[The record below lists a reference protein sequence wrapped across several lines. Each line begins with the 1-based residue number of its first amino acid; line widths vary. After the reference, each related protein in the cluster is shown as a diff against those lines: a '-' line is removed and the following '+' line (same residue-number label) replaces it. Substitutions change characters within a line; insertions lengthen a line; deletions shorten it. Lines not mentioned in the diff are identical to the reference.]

1 MGLSGRIRDMNQ
13 KNNKVLFQPW
23 RFWLIYALIA
33 GVGGYYLFRLYNIQ
47 VIQGSKYTA
56 KADDNRTQ
64 EISTSTQRGNIF
76 YRNNYLLAQN
86 IASYNVVIT
95 PANLPGD
102 PSVIPSDSGDIQ
114 RIYRELSALVGIP
127 ASQGIIDDAS
137 VKNFTPCATE
147 FGIAQIVVIGDT
159 NFPYDPIR
167 IKCNVDAKTAMVVN
181 EKTKEWPGVG
191 IEIVP
196 VRDYTTGNLTSEVIG
211 FLGPISANLADY
223 YKSLGFVINREK
235 IGFAGIE
242 QSMQSE
248 LGGKNGKREVEVDV
262 AGQVQRD
269 LIPPVAPVPGNNI
282 HLTIDTRLQNAAR
295 SALISEINYW
305 NTILGKVQSTN
316 GVVIAEN
323 PKTGEILAMVSYP
336 NYENNRFAREISA
349 YYYNQL
355 KLDPNKPM
363 FNQAISAENPPGSV
377 YKMAAAIG
385 ALNEGVVTPDFQ
397 VDDPGKI
404 TILQKFYEND
414 PGTPQPFYCWDRAGH
429 GMVDFL
435 HGVAWSCDVYFYKIG
450 GGYQD
455 QVPNGGLGPYRLP
468 EYERALGY
476 GKPTGVE
483 LTGEAKGLVPDP
495 TWKRVNMGENWATGD
510 TYIATIGQG
519 FVLSTP
525 IQVMQGFATI
535 ANDGKL
541 MQPTLIHDITSPDG
555 KVIRPFEPKLE
566 WDITKDP
573 LIQVYNGNV
582 PTGEKKTVQP
592 WVIQLTKVGLHMV
605 VTEGTAKV
613 EFAGDT
619 TNSAGKT
626 GTAEYCDNVAQA
638 KNLCTPN
645 NWPTHAWYVGY
656 APYDNPEI
664 VVVAFVYNGG
674 EGASVAAPIVHKVLD
689 AYFQLKADDAAAG
702 R

>member
-1 MGLSGRIRDMNQ
+1 MNQ

-56 KADDNRTQ
+56 KADDNRTR

-76 YRNNYLLAQN
+76 DRNNYLLAQN

-211 FLGPISANLADY
+211 FLGPISANVADY
-223 YKSLGFVINREK
+223 YKSLGFVINRDK

>member
-1 MGLSGRIRDMNQ
+1 MNQ
-13 KNNKVLFQPW
+13 RNNKVLFQPW

-56 KADDNRTQ
+56 KADDNRTR

-76 YRNNYLLAQN
+76 DRNNYLLAQN

-211 FLGPISANLADY
+211 FLGPISANVADY
-223 YKSLGFVINREK
+223 YKSLGFVINRDK

>member
-1 MGLSGRIRDMNQ
+1 MNQ
-13 KNNKVLFQPW
+13 NNNKNMFQPW
-23 RFWLIYALIA
+23 RFWLIYVLIALI
-33 GVGGYYLFRLYNIQ
+33 GVFYLYRLYNIQ
-47 VIQGSKYTA
+47 VVQGSKYTA
-56 KADDNRTQ
+56 KADDNRTRD
-64 EISTSTQRGNIF
+64 ISIATQRGNI
-76 YRNNYLLAQN
+76 YDRNNYVLAQN
-86 IASYNVVIT
+86 VASYNVVII

-114 RIYRELSALVGIP
+114 RIYRELSALVGVP
-127 ASQGIIDDAS
+127 ASQGVINDSS
-137 VKNFTPCATE
+137 VKSFTPCDTD
-147 FGIAQIVVIGDT
+147 FGIAQIVLVGDT
-159 NFPYDPIR
+159 LYPYEPIR
-167 IKCNVDAKTAMVVN
+167 IKCNVDAQIAMVVN
-181 EKTKEWPGVG
+181 EKAKEWPGVS
-191 IEIVP
+191 IETVP
-196 VRDYTTGNLTSEVIG
+196 VRDYPTGNLTSEVIG
-211 FLGPISANLADY
+211 FLGPISADVASFYQD
-223 YKSLGFVINREK
+223 LGFVVNRDK

-248 LGGKNGKREVEVDV
+248 LEGTNGKREVEVDV

-269 LIPPVAPVPGNNI
+269 LIPPVAPIPGDNI

-295 SALISEINYW
+295 TALISEINYW
-305 NTILGKVQSTN
+305 NTYLGKIKSTN
-316 GVVIAEN
+316 GVVVAEN

-336 NYENNRFAREISA
+336 NYENNRFAREIPA

-355 KLDPNKPM
+355 KQDPSKPM

-385 ALNEGVVTPDFQ
+385 ALNEGVVTPDYQ
-397 VDDPGKI
+397 LNDPGKI
-404 TILQKFYEND
+404 TVLQKFYAND
-414 PGTPQPFYCWDRAGH
+414 PGTPQNFFCWDRAGH

-435 HGVAWSCDVYFYKIG
+435 HGVALSCDVYFYKIG
-450 GGYQD
+450 GGYLNE
-455 QVPNGGLGPYRLP
+455 VPNGGLGPYRLP

-476 GKPTGVE
+476 GRPTGVE
-483 LTGEAKGLVPDP
+483 LPGEAKGLVPDP
-495 TWKRVNMGENWATGD
+495 NWKRVTMGENWATGD

-519 FVLSTP
+519 FVLATP
-525 IQVMQGFATI
+525 IQVMQGYATI

-555 KVIRPFEPKLE
+555 KVIRPFQPKLE

-573 LIQVYNGNV
+573 LIHVYNDTV
-582 PTGEKKTVQP
+582 PTGDLKTVQP
-592 WVIQLTKVGLHMV
+592 WVIQMTKEGLRMV
-605 VTEGTAKV
+605 VTDGTAKT

-626 GTAEYCDNVAQA
+626 GTAEYCDNIAQA
-638 KNLCTPN
+638 NNLCVPDA
-645 NWPTHAWYVGY
+645 WPQHAWYAGY

-674 EGASVAAPIVHKVLD
+674 EGASMAAPIVHKVLD
-689 AYFQLKADDAAAG
+689 AYFELKADDAAAG